1 MTYYIGTTVRGN
13 QYLITGMSFMG
24 EIIIKD
30 ICLCGK
36 VSERFETNLAK
47 EGYDICPHCGIPLK
61 TYKYITEVPPEEVDA
76 LKKKARGRQKMIMM
90 VKRGT
95 EEEVE
100 QANSSI
106 PPEVKAQLEAI
117 LQGRG

>member
-1 MTYYIGTTVRGN
+1 MEYYIATTVRGN

-24 EIIIKD
+24 EIVIKD
-30 ICLCGK
+30 ICLCGGK
-36 VSERFETNLAK
+36 SERFETNLTK

-61 TYKYITEVPPEEVDA
+61 TYKYITRVPPEEVEE

-95 EEEVE
+95 EDEVE
-100 QANSSI
+100 AANSNI

-117 LQGRG
+117 LGGR

>member
-1 MTYYIGTTVRGN
+1 MTYYIATTVRGN

-36 VSERFETNLAK
+36 VSERFETNLNK
-47 EGYDICPHCGIPLK
+47 EGYDVCPACGIALK
-61 TYKYITEVPPEEVDA
+61 TYKYITEVPATEVDA

-90 VKRGT
+90 CKRGT

-100 QANSSI
+100 HSNSDI
-106 PPEVKAQLEAI
+106 PDSVKVQLEAI
-117 LQGRG
+117 MQGR